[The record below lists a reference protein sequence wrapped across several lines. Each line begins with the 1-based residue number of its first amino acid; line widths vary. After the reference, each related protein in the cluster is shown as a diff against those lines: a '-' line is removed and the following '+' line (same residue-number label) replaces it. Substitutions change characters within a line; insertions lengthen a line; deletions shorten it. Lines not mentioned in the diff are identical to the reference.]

1 MKAKWLLYLTVVCLL
16 FSLTASAETT
26 SAWDAPCIDGPYI
39 GSYQDA
45 ERSIVIQQMS
55 VDQSTIYA
63 VDVQLKDVSGFH
75 AGIAQGDFEPLSTM
89 AARENAVLAINADDV
104 RAHKYGVI
112 IRNGECLRVH
122 DTTRHMLALLPDG
135 SFETVSDRKA
145 EQPDALS
152 QRLLDEG
159 VLHSFEFGPVLV
171 QDGEAV
177 SFPSA
182 FDVISTRSTRR
193 EPRTAIGMISPLHYV
208 ILIVDGRQPG
218 YSEGISLQSLQQIFV
233 SLGAETAINLDGGG
247 STELWFQGQILNQPA
262 GGTERKLS
270 DCIWF

>member
-1 MKAKWLLYLTVVCLL
+1 M
-16 FSLTASAETT
+16 
-26 SAWDAPCIDGPYI
+26 
-39 GSYQDA
+39 
-45 ERSIVIQQMS
+45 IQQMS

-89 AARENAVLAINADDV
+89 AARENAVLAINADDF

>member
-1 MKAKWLLYLTVVCLL
+1 M
-16 FSLTASAETT
+16 
-26 SAWDAPCIDGPYI
+26 
-39 GSYQDA
+39 
-45 ERSIVIQQMS
+45 
-55 VDQSTIYA
+55 
-63 VDVQLKDVSGFH
+63 
-75 AGIAQGDFEPLSTM
+75 
-89 AARENAVLAINADDV
+89 
-104 RAHKYGVI
+104 
-112 IRNGECLRVH
+112 
-122 DTTRHMLALLPDG
+122 
-135 SFETVSDRKA
+135 
-145 EQPDALS
+145 
-152 QRLLDEG
+152 
-159 VLHSFEFGPVLV
+159 LV

-193 EPRTAIGMISPLHYV
+193 EPRTAIGMISPLHNV